1 MINTLQKGVN
11 AFCSVSLLCSV
22 DEAGDIGFHNLIGFG
37 RGIAHVTIRL
47 KLISDER
54 ELLLELCVTDF
65 ITGVIR
71 LIILSK
77 R

>member
-1 MINTLQKGVN
+1 
-11 AFCSVSLLCSV
+11 
-22 DEAGDIGFHNLIGFG
+22 LIGFG
-37 RGIAHVTIRL
+37 RGVAHVTIRL
-47 KLISDER
+47 KLISDEA

-71 LIILSK
+71 LIVLSK

>member
-1 MINTLQKGVN
+1 MTNTLQKGVN

-22 DEAGDIGFHNLIGFG
+22 DEAGDISFHNLIGFG
-37 RGIAHVTIRL
+37 RGVAHVTIRL
-47 KLISDER
+47 KLISDEM

-71 LIILSK
+71 LIVLPKS
-77 R
+77 